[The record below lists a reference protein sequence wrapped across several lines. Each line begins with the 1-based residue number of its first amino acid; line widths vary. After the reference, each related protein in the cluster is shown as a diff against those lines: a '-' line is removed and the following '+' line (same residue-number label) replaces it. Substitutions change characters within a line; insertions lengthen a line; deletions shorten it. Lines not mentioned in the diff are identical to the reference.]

1 MLGIVHIDC
10 GLVLTEIS
18 FLVVLTETKSCRKSH
33 VAKKKKR
40 IFIGIAGGQVCSYN
54 HKTQCFL

>member
-33 VAKKKKR
+33 VAKKKKEY
-40 IFIGIAGGQVCSYN
+40 S
-54 HKTQCFL
+54 LE

>member
-18 FLVVLTETKSCRKSH
+18 FLVVLTETKLCRKSH
-33 VAKKKKR
+33 LAKKKKN
-40 IFIGIAGGQVCSYN
+40 IHWNSGGTS
-54 HKTQCFL
+54 LLL